1 MSALL
6 LLLIMALQFTP
17 ASSASSSSSSS
28 PAVLLRRKLPLTNAT
43 GVAAA
48 GAPLRAEDRD
58 ETIDEAERQHAELRL
73 YAGELRRRLLQSLR
87 TSDPDRLRGFLWDD
101 YAVGGIS
108 RADLSKIKKGT
119 MGGKMSGTT
128 AAGQI
133 QGVNGLNGDK
143 WWCDAPQVSGK
154 GGGGGGKASSKGGG
168 GMMGGKGSKGGMSK
182 GKGGGGSSSK
192 SMKGKGGGKGGGSK
206 GKGGGSKGKKGSK
219 GKGKGKGGKKERA
232 FQRYFNWD

>member
-1 MSALL
+1 
-6 LLLIMALQFTP
+6 MALQFAP
-17 ASSASSSSSSS
+17 ASPASSSSSSS
-28 PAVLLRRKLPLTNAT
+28 QAVLLRRKLPVANAT

-48 GAPLRAEDRD
+48 GALLRAEDQD
-58 ETIDEAERQHAELRL
+58 EMFDEAERQHAELRL
-73 YAGELRRRLLQSLR
+73 YAGELQRRLLQSLR

-108 RADLSKIKKGT
+108 RADLSKIKKGK
-119 MGGKMSGTT
+119 MGGTMSGTT

-133 QGVNGLNGDK
+133 QGVTGLNGGK

-192 SMKGKGGGKGGGSK
+192 SMKGKGGGSKGK